1 MGTPTAPVPTN
12 IPSVKSK
19 ESPGRKKPMSRP
31 VSAKMTS
38 MTPRMAQGPNHLT
51 MVVMRLA
58 ASSHSGPSIG
68 AWTKGRAVGGF
79 SAGAKEVRAVTV
91 QG

>member
-1 MGTPTAPVPTN
+1 
-12 IPSVKSK
+12 
-19 ESPGRKKPMSRP
+19 MSRP

-38 MTPRMAQGPNHLT
+38 MTPTMAQGPNHLT
-51 MVVMRLA
+51 IVVMRFA

-68 AWTKGRAVGGF
+68 AWAAGRF
-79 SAGAKEVRAVTV
+79 SAGAKTVRAVTV

>member
-1 MGTPTAPVPTN
+1 M
-12 IPSVKSK
+12 SK
-19 ESPGRKKPMSRP
+19 P

-38 MTPRMAQGPNHLT
+38 MTPTMAQGPNHST
-51 MVVMRLA
+51 IVVMMLA

-68 AWTKGRAVGGF
+68 PWTKGRAVGGC
-79 SAGAKEVRAVTV
+79 SAGAKAFRAVTV